1 MAQRSAF
8 PDVMN
13 LAQSGLVVMMTLVGG
28 GLVSF
33 WGPVIGVIVFLI
45 ARDVIGAMTNA
56 WMLYFGTM
64 FVLLVLFRPEGI
76 AGGAK
81 MLKERW
87 KTRRTPESLSSVPR
101 SG

>member
-1 MAQRSAF
+1 M
-8 PDVMN
+8 
-13 LAQSGLVVMMTLVGG
+13 
-28 GLVSF
+28 SF

-56 WMLYFGTM
+56 WMLWFGPM
-64 FVLLVLFRPEGI
+64 FVLLVLFKPEGI